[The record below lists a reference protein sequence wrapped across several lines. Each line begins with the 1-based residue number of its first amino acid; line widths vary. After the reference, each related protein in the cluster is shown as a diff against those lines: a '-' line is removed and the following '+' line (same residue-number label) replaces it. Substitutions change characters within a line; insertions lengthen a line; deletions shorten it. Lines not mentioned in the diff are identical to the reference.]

1 MLKLRTFLALRRRAH
16 KKGQIATLLLI
27 LLVGILIL
35 ALATANLGHV
45 SATSITV
52 ANAADSSAL
61 SLGSQLSTQANV
73 LCMSLGNG
81 TECKTER
88 CRRRGILAIVLAVV
102 AAVIAI
108 ILVIPSG
115 GTSAIALPGILAALH
130 GAIALTFVGAVAG
143 AVGGA
148 LGGAIAGTGVL
159 KGAFQGASIGAAIGG
174 GIGAFAGSG
183 STTTAAGA
191 SVGKGAT
198 VSAEINSGGL
208 AGMETNFTA
217 TTAMKIGDT
226 VSVSLGGAGQVSAT
240 VVAATTAPSL
250 SGAIIGGALAVGSG
264 IANAVLEDMLTADAF
279 AAAAKSI
286 SGLPDYDRY
295 REGTFFHAFSQ
306 VVDDPNRVTD
316 TPDSDRDDDRT
327 EQVPAFQVWWDQRIK
342 DLKAGFGATGG
353 SVAQFLTDTLT
364 PFREQSE
371 IFRGVGQDEDQVL
384 GRQEIEG
391 QDGSAVKVW
400 RAILNDP
407 AVNPTGP
414 AIDFW
419 EPGPDST
426 ALSAWADCEECA
438 DQPPP
443 PGYDEVDATHT
454 ELQQLEDMITGL
466 EQTAEQGMT
475 ESYESWLPMLYDP
488 ASDGDFSDTLT
499 LIANG
504 GSGTSGI
511 SGWISDTTAVRNQ
524 LRRCKL
530 AWASETQF
538 SNSLCK
544 VYPADRTDLLN
555 QISTVQTRIDDLPAY
570 ISDSANLASI
580 LGITLCS
587 EGGTTSNIQISNIKA
602 ALEDAPTV
610 LKYSFDY
617 AYDCTGIS
625 RSCRDPVSGTKSGG
639 TCSASSTCPSCSC
652 TPSTPDSTCTR
663 SEGTPSPN
671 SSSCTN
677 PCTYACGT
685 VAVPKTCNSQAGS
698 CSYGRTDTFSCP
710 HSGSGS
716 KTESITAPDLRIPS
730 PQMSTADFSSALT
743 AFQTTLNDQGSQAQ
757 FATIDADTPD
767 EFKPALDELGSERGT
782 INDFVSDVQAFANT
796 VGNVQGSK
804 SDGAGSAAYSWRD
817 SRGEHQVTIETGPF
831 KIAKLEREKRGNFL
845 VGSICMV
852 LKEYTENGSRAW
864 VRITRKDTPNAA
876 QQMRFWKWNP
886 FSGTVTKRAS
896 ASYTQNSIGLAP

>member
-1 MLKLRTFLALRRRAH
+1 MLKLRTLLALRRRAH
-16 KKGQIATLLLI
+16 WGGQIATLLLI

-45 SATSITV
+45 SQTSITV

-102 AAVIAI
+102 AAVVAI
-108 ILVIPSG
+108 ILIIPSG
-115 GTSAIALPGILAALH
+115 GVSMVALPGILSALH

-143 AVGGA
+143 AAAGA

-183 STTTAAGA
+183 STATAAGT
-191 SVGKGAT
+191 SVGKGST
-198 VSAEINSGGL
+198 VSVELTTPGFVGN
-208 AGMETNFTA
+208 ETTIVAN
-217 TTAMKIGDT
+217 TAMKIGDT
-226 VSVSLGGAGQVSAT
+226 VSVSLGGAGQVTGTVIAAT
-240 VVAATTAPSL
+240 VAPSM

-279 AAAAKSI
+279 AAMAKSI

-342 DLKAGFGATGG
+342 DLKAGFAATGG
-353 SVAQFLTDTLT
+353 SVAQFLANTLT

-371 IFRGVGQDEDQVL
+371 IFRGVEQDENQVL

-400 RAILNDP
+400 RAIRNDP
-407 AVNPTGP
+407 AVNVGGP
-414 AIDFW
+414 AIRFW
-419 EPGPDST
+419 EPGPDSAT
-426 ALSAWADCEECA
+426 LSAWADCEACA
-438 DQPPP
+438 DQLPQ
-443 PGYDEVDATHT
+443 GYDEVDAAHT

-466 EQTAEQGMT
+466 EQMAEQGTT
-475 ESYESWLPMLYDP
+475 ESYESWLPWFYDP

-530 AWASETQF
+530 AWVNETQF

-544 VYPADRTDLLN
+544 VYPADRTSLLS
-555 QISTVQTRIDDLPAY
+555 QIATVQSRIDALPAY
-570 ISDSANLASI
+570 ISDSDNLASI

-587 EGGTTSNIQISNIKA
+587 EGATSNIQISNIKA

-625 RSCRDPVSGTKSGG
+625 RSCSDGPKSGG
-639 TCSASSTCPSCSC
+639 ACSATSTCPSCSC
-652 TPSTPDSTCTR
+652 SSTAPDPACTR
-663 SEGTPSPN
+663 TTGTPSLN

-685 VAVPKTCNSQAGS
+685 VAVPSTCNGRTGS
-698 CSYGRTDTFSCP
+698 CNYARTDTFSCP

-716 KTESITAPDLRIPS
+716 KTASITAPDLRIAS

-743 AFQTTLNDQGSQAQ
+743 AFQTTLNNQGSQAQ
-757 FATIDADTPD
+757 FATIDADAAD

-804 SDGAGSAAYSWRD
+804 TDGAGSAAYSWRD

-845 VGSICMV
+845 VGKICMV
-852 LKEYTENGSRAW
+852 LKEYTESGSRAW
-864 VRITRKDTPNAA
+864 VRIIRKDTPHAG

-896 ASYTQNSIGLAP
+896 VSYTQTTVGLAGR